1 MYQKKV
7 SEIFLRLVRPS
18 EVRSVTSFVLDFPT
32 TRAQFYYCFLFS
44 DLICRALLHSHQ
56 CTLLLPHL
64 LAEKKDGLPA
74 PFFFPERHIFF
85 FFSSSSHNIS
95 DNRWRRKRNTYTH
108 TIMAAAVSHAVYTEI
123 WQVPVTVL
131 PYQRPCYFI
140 VAFGWGEER
149 MRAERKKLT
158 VRRGEMERERERNRD
173 QGRAFEVKW
182 MVFHMCVCL
191 SSWSLCS
198 KLSRS
203 QQNT

>member
-56 CTLLLPHL
+56 CTLLLLPHL

-95 DNRWRRKRNTYTH
+95 NNRWRRKRNTYTH
-108 TIMAAAVSHAVYTEI
+108 TPSWLLLSHMQYTLRYGKSRLQYYLI
-123 WQVPVTVL
+123 SGPAIL
-131 PYQRPCYFI
+131 LSHL
-140 VAFGWGEER
+140 GGE
-149 MRAERKKLT
+149 
-158 VRRGEMERERERNRD
+158 RREWEQRERN
-173 QGRAFEVKW
+173 
-182 MVFHMCVCL
+182 
-191 SSWSLCS
+191 
-198 KLSRS
+198 
-203 QQNT
+203 